1 MRKQFVHEGKEFEIR
16 RIEIDDA
23 YHVSVHCGNK
33 QVGPTYS
40 VSKEIEGDYRVQA
53 GGSMVGEL
61 EEIAQKDV
69 ERGFYICRVND
80 AQEAS
85 SL

>member
-1 MRKQFVHEGKEFEIR
+1 MSKRFVHEGKEFEIR

-23 YHVSVHCGNK
+23 YHVSVHYGDK

-53 GGSMVGEL
+53 GGSMVAEL
-61 EEIAQKDV
+61 EEIARKAV
-69 ERGFYICRVND
+69 ERGFYI
-80 AQEAS
+80 S
-85 SL
+85 